1 MKKDNDDVLFIEM
14 VLTEITDIESY
25 LAGVSEERFM
35 LNSEKQKAVCLS
47 IQNIG
52 NYCSKIS
59 DETRNANKH
68 VDWINITGLRNV
80 IAHEYGKIK
89 MSRVWAITQN
99 DLSQLNYDLH
109 KILNTLR

>member
-1 MKKDNDDVLFIEM
+1 MKKNNDNALLIEM
-14 VLTEITDIESY
+14 ILNEIADIESY
-25 LAGVSEERFM
+25 LSGVSEERFM

-59 DETRNANKH
+59 DEIKRANKH
-68 VDWINITGLRNV
+68 INWINITGLRNV

-89 MSRVWAITQN
+89 MSRVWSITQN
-99 DLSQLNYDLH
+99 DLSQLNHDLRI
-109 KILNTLR
+109 ILNTFL

>member
-1 MKKDNDDVLFIEM
+1 MRKDNDDVLFIEM
-14 VLTEITDIESY
+14 VLNEISDIESY
-25 LAGVSEERFM
+25 LSGVSEERFM

-59 DETRNANKH
+59 DEIKKTNKH
-68 VDWINITGLRNV
+68 IDWLNISGLRNV
-80 IAHEYGKIK
+80 IAHEYGKIQ

-99 DLSQLNYDLH
+99 DLSQLNYDL
-109 KILNTLR
+109 KVILTTFR